1 MRQPDQEFVLLRHG
15 DAAAAPHGADA
26 TRPLTNHGRAQAH
39 AIAQRLR
46 WYDCGFDEAWV
57 SPLTRT
63 RETAAIVLA
72 VHRDPV
78 ALHFD
83 QRLAPSASASEIAAL
98 VAGWAQQ
105 PTGLRLV
112 VAHQPT
118 LALLACALL
127 GVPNVAP
134 MARAQA
140 LRISNGV
147 LRWRFSHGADAP
159 MRGSSNA

>member
-1 MRQPDQEFVLLRHG
+1 MRQPDQEYVLLRHG
-15 DAAAAPHGADA
+15 DAAMDPRGMDA
-26 TRPLTNHGRAQAH
+26 TRPLTNHGRDQAH

-46 WYDCGFDEAWV
+46 WYDCGFTEAWV

-83 QRLAPSASASEIAAL
+83 QRLAPAASSSEIEEL
-98 VAGWAQQ
+98 LAGWTRQ
-105 PTGLRLV
+105 PAGLRLI

-118 LALLACALL
+118 LAMLACALL
-127 GVPNVAP
+127 GVPDVAP

-147 LRWRFSHGADAP
+147 LRWRFSHAADAP
-159 MRGSSNA
+159 LRES

>member
-15 DAAAAPHGADA
+15 DAASDLHGVDAA
-26 TRPLTNHGRAQAH
+26 RPLTDHGRAQAH

-57 SPLTRT
+57 SPLIRT

-78 ALHFD
+78 VVYFD
-83 QRLAPSASASEIAAL
+83 HRLAPAASSSEIDAL
-98 VAGWAQQ
+98 VAAWAQQ
-105 PTGLRLV
+105 PTGLRLI

-127 GVPNVAP
+127 GVPRITP

-159 MRGSSNA
+159 LRSTSA